1 MTIGGGMPNLGIM
14 EDGGTGLYNPAA
26 DNLHAIRNAIVPALG
41 EIWPVAS
48 VYLPQIVLVNAPFN
62 RALPNITI
70 AGIPAGAVVTRALAL
85 ITFRS
90 VYNTNVAINSVSG
103 VQTIQCQNTTT
114 GGPWTTV
121 FSFVGGELSTDPASY
136 SGGDVLIGQNDFSAQ
151 IAANGDVIAF
161 QWTQALAVVPNFN
174 INDIQII
181 IRLWVG

>member
-1 MTIGGGMPNLGIM
+1 MPNLPII
-14 EDGGTGLYNPAA
+14 EDGGTGLYDPLN
-26 DNLHAIRNAIVPALG
+26 DNLHVIRNSIAPALG
-41 EIWPVAS
+41 EIMPLAS

-85 ITFRS
+85 ITFRN
-90 VYNTNVAINSVSG
+90 VFNTNVAANSVSG
-103 VQTIQCQNTTT
+103 AQTIQCQNTTT

-121 FSFVGGELSTDPASY
+121 FSFVGGELATDPASY
-136 SGGDVLIGQNDFSAQ
+136 SGGDVLVGANDFSAQ

-161 QWTQALAVVPNFN
+161 QWTQALAAVPNFN

-181 IRLWVG
+181 MRLWVG